1 MTPGTHVLRFYA
13 EETSGVTGSVQTV
26 TLYTA
31 TDMDTDREIT
41 NRPNPFNP
49 RDGAT
54 MIMFRPNQTGVV
66 NLTLYDLYGD
76 VVYSDQIDVS
86 AGELVQYPWQGVNG
100 NGRVVANGG
109 YICRIHGSGLDLRR
123 KIGVVK

>member
-1 MTPGTHVLRFYA
+1 
-13 EETSGVTGSVQTV
+13 VTGEVQTV
-26 TLYTA
+26 VLYTA
-31 TDMDTDREIT
+31 QGMDTDREIT

-49 RDGAT
+49 REGAT
-54 MIMFRPNQTGVV
+54 MIMFRPTQSGVV

-76 VVYSDQIDVS
+76 VVFSDQLSVN
-86 AGELVQYPWQGVNG
+86 AGALVQYPWDGVNG
-100 NGRVVANGG
+100 KGRVVANGG